1 MLIQL
6 QQIECYWPKN
16 VRSHLKDKYLR
27 LVIIQLINIY
37 TTYVHRKPKQT
48 NVQVH
53 KIKKNSIGKRIVWIQ
68 VEWNKKKQRSAW
80 KYVKCTKNLKK
91 NDFLAGLLIT

>member
-53 KIKKNSIGKRIVWIQ
+53 KIKKTPLGKESCESKLSEI
-68 VEWNKKKQRSAW
+68 
-80 KYVKCTKNLKK
+80 KK
-91 NDFLAGLLIT
+91 NNAQLENTSNARKI

>member
-48 NVQVH
+48 NVQVQ
-53 KIKKNSIGKRIVWIQ
+53 KIKKKLHWEKNRVNPSW
-68 VEWNKKKQRSAW
+68 
-80 KYVKCTKNLKK
+80 VK
-91 NDFLAGLLIT
+91 